1 MPETIA
7 AQATARGRAA
17 LAIIRT
23 SGPEAIEI
31 VDQCFRGAELSEA
44 ESHTAH
50 VGYMTG
56 ADGADIDQVVVT
68 IFRAPRSATGENVA
82 EVSCHGGN
90 LVPKLVLE
98 SLLRH
103 GARMAEPGEFTE
115 RAFLN
120 GKLDLAQAEAVAD
133 LIHASSSR
141 AHQVSLQH
149 LQGRYSE
156 QLDALR
162 EELLDLCGLME
173 LEIDFTEEDV
183 EFADRERLE
192 NLLDRATSLLDALL
206 ATADTG
212 ETLKDGVRVVIG
224 GRPNAGK
231 STLLNALVG
240 RDRAIVS
247 ATPGTTRDEIEAEVE
262 IDGILFRFVDTAGLR
277 DTSDQIEAE
286 GVRRAE
292 QSIEQA
298 DVLIYVFDRTR
309 GLDEEEV
316 SFLRNV
322 SHTSGAVDCI
332 VVGNKSDLVET
343 NHAETDAAAERAGGD
358 GEAAPSAPNDPP
370 VEVLKLSAEE
380 GRAQVEALQPLRDRL
395 AETVAESLSRADA
408 SMIVTNQRH
417 RQHLQS
423 ARDAIERA
431 RQALGA
437 GVSGDLL
444 ALDLRDALH
453 ELGAITGQITN
464 EDVLGQI
471 FSQFCIGK

>member
-1 MPETIA
+1 MTTQSDTIA

-23 SGPEAIEI
+23 SGPDAIKI
-31 VDQCFRGAELSEA
+31 VDRCFRGAELSQA

-50 VGYMTG
+50 VGYITG
-56 ADGADIDQVVVT
+56 ADGEDIDQVVVT

-90 LVPKLVLE
+90 LAPKLVLQ
-98 SLLRH
+98 SLLQH

-192 NLLDRATSLLDALL
+192 HLLDRATSLLDTLL

-277 DTSDQIEAE
+277 DTSNQIEAE

-309 GLDEEEV
+309 GLDAEEV

-322 SHTSGAVDCI
+322 SDTSGAVDCI
-332 VVGNKSDLVET
+332 IVGNKSDLVSRQ
-343 NHAETDAAAERAGGD
+343 AAEGD
-358 GEAAPSAPNDPP
+358 GEATPQTPDTLPT
-370 VEVLKLSAEE
+370 EVVRLSAEE
-380 GRAQVEALQPLRDRL
+380 GRAQADALQPLRDRL
-395 AETVAESLSRADA
+395 IATVGESLSRADA

-417 RQHLQS
+417 RQHLQA
-423 ARDAIERA
+423 ARDAIERGQ
-431 RQALGA
+431 QALGA